1 AEAGASVPQ
10 IAAISG
16 HAIEQK
22 QKILGHYV
30 LRSRQMALGAMDL
43 LLGNAGQIR
52 RGFVLLQGGTG
63 EPAGNS
69 LRTGTDE
76 RD

>member
-1 AEAGASVPQ
+1 MVSLARRVVGA
-10 IAAISG
+10 ADRRDSG

-43 LLGNAGQIR
+43 LVGNAGQIR
-52 RGFVLLQGGTG
+52 RGFVLLQGRDWRAGR
-63 EPAGNS
+63 EQPAW
-69 LRTGTDE
+69 D
-76 RD
+76 